1 VHPGVNAAYV
11 DGHFERYGRVNIGMA
26 VASEGTLVVP
36 TVFDADVKSLTE
48 VALATRA
55 LAAKVR
61 DATVSPSELAGATF
75 TVSNLG
81 MLGVA
86 RFTAVINPPQAAILA
101 VGAANPRAVVGADG
115 SVTARRV
122 MELTISADHRI
133 VYGADAA
140 DFLATV
146 RKRLERPAGLLL

>member
-1 VHPGVNAAYV
+1 MGV
-11 DGHFERYGRVNIGMA
+11 A
-26 VASEGTLVVP
+26 VAGAGTLVVP
-36 TVFDADVKSLTE
+36 TVFDADSKPLTE
-48 VALATRA
+48 IAVATRA

-61 DATVSPSELAGATF
+61 DGSITPPELSGATF

-81 MLGVA
+81 MLGVT

-101 VGAANPRAVVGADG
+101 VGAANPRASVGPDG
-115 SVTARRV
+115 SVSVRRV
-122 MELTISADHRI
+122 MEITISADHRI